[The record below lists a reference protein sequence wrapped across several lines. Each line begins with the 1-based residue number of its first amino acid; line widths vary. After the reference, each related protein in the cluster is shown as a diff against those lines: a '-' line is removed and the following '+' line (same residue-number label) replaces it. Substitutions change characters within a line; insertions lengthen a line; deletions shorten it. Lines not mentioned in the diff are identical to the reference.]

1 MAIERPSLRV
11 GLCRLLLLF
20 LGIGLVPSAH
30 AGVSIEHWRTS
41 QGAKVLFVENHAL
54 PMLDVAVWFDAGSRR
69 DDKRL
74 SGRAGLVAGLM
85 QKGAGGLSEDEIAR
99 RLADVGAQ
107 LATAFDRDRAGF
119 SLRTLTSPREK
130 EEALRLLALI
140 LGQPDFPPEVVERE
154 KQRALASLKEAE
166 TRPDYLAEKAFY
178 KAIYGEHPYALP
190 PAGEVESLARVT
202 REDLI
207 AFYRAHYGAPG
218 ALVVMIGD
226 VTRARAEAIAEGL
239 TRGLPEGPAPAPLT
253 VPIPEPT
260 GSLVRLAHPATQA
273 HILLGAPGM
282 SRRDGDYFPLLVGNY
297 VLGGGGFDSRILKEI
312 RQKRGLAYSAYSY
325 FLPLAQP
332 GPFEIGVQTRKE
344 DAPQVLAVLR
354 GTLEDFLRQG
364 PTAQELAQAR
374 NNLVLGFPLRIDSN
388 RKILDFLGVIGF
400 YDLPLTWL
408 DDYPAAVAKVSAGE
422 IRDAFRRRVVP
433 EKLVTV
439 VVGGPEP

>member
-1 MAIERPSLRV
+1 
-11 GLCRLLLLF
+11 
-20 LGIGLVPSAH
+20 
-30 AGVSIEHWRTS
+30 
-41 QGAKVLFVENHAL
+41 
-54 PMLDVAVWFDAGSRR
+54 
-69 DDKRL
+69 
-74 SGRAGLVAGLM
+74 
-85 QKGAGGLSEDEIAR
+85 
-99 RLADVGAQ
+99 
-107 LATAFDRDRAGF
+107 
-119 SLRTLTSPREK
+119 
-130 EEALRLLALI
+130 
-140 LGQPDFPPEVVERE
+140 
-154 KQRALASLKEAE
+154 
-166 TRPDYLAEKAFY
+166 
-178 KAIYGEHPYALP
+178 
-190 PAGEVESLARVT
+190 
-202 REDLI
+202 
-207 AFYRAHYGAPG
+207 
-218 ALVVMIGD
+218 
-226 VTRARAEAIAEGL
+226 
-239 TRGLPEGPAPAPLT
+239 
-253 VPIPEPT
+253 
-260 GSLVRLAHPATQA
+260 VRLAHPATQA

-354 GTLEDFLRQG
+354 RTLEDFLRQG